1 MPSTCSLQTCC
12 DAVPTCSSSSAAWL
26 ILQAAGGGCAED
38 TKFFDLKTLDAE
50 VGGSQEEADVKAACC
65 TPFAEAQ
72 CSDWNAMSCSSDTV
86 VVATNSAPADGANGM
101 TLSQDKFQELCCVTE
116 PATCSSF
123 SAAWLISQVVGAGCA
138 QDTKFFDL
146 KTLNAE
152 VGMPQ
157 EEADVK
163 AACCTPFAEALCS
176 DWNTKSCSS
185 DTVVVPTNTAPA
197 DGANGM
203 TRSQDKFQELCCVT
217 EPETCSSSSVAW
229 LILQAA
235 GGGCAEDTKFF
246 DLKTLNA
253 EVGGSQAEADVKAA
267 CCTPFAEAQCSDWNA
282 MSCSSGTFAVGT
294 NSAPADAADGD
305 NGMTLSQDNFQE
317 LCCETAMKCKDFTE
331 VVDAT
336 VPQTTASFF
345 VLAMA
350 ATVVA

>member
-1 MPSTCSLQTCC
+1 
-12 DAVPTCSSSSAAWL
+12 
-26 ILQAAGGGCAED
+26 LQAAGGGCAED

-72 CSDWNAMSCSSDTV
+72 CSDWNAMSCSSGTV

-152 VGMPQ
+152 VGGSQ

-203 TRSQDKFQELCCVT
+203 TLSQDKFQELCCVT

-246 DLKTLNA
+246 DLKTLDA
-253 EVGGSQAEADVKAA
+253 EVGGSQEEADVKAA